1 MKLKY
6 VFYILL
12 VFTGGCKKR
21 PPAKQCKNML
31 TECCCKQKEDNTPKA
46 AAFIYK
52 WPLVT
57 YPVFNPNN
65 SNEFAYIYWSS
76 GVRQIRKHIISS
88 NVNFVIKS
96 FQLNQSP
103 SKLDWGKNNWIIYFL
118 GNKLFKTHAITGET
132 IQLTNDSLFSTL
144 NPNWVENNNII
155 YQYYNSS
162 KTTPTTPIFN
172 RIIKVDENGNF
183 LDSISNINFLGAN
196 ASNNTNTFIHLT
208 QKVKD
213 FYTIDIYDLTSKTDR
228 TFYSFVAKEFGF
240 TDKTGILMQPT
251 TNNAYFAT
259 YSQGL
264 FKINLNTQ
272 ELTKILDFCCNEYRI
287 ESFDISNDGQKIIQ
301 GRETHLEGLNYE
313 KSLYIT
319 NQYGKEEEQIFIP

>member
-31 TECCCKQKEDNTPKA
+31 TECCCKQKEDDTPKA

-65 SNEFAYIYWSS
+65 PNEFAYIYQAS
-76 GVRQIRKHIISS
+76 GVKQIRIHNLLSHT
-88 NVNFVIKS
+88 NFAIKNITNNR
-96 FQLNQSP
+96 LL
-103 SKLDWGKNNWIIYFL
+103 SKLDWGKNNWIIYIWDQ
-118 GNKLFKTHAITGET
+118 KLYKTHAITGET
-132 IQLTNDSLFSTL
+132 IQLTNDSLYVAN
-144 NPNWVENNNII
+144 NPNWVDNNNII
-155 YQYYNSS
+155 YHYYNSS

-172 RIIKVDENGNF
+172 KIIKVDENGNF

-196 ASNNTNTFIHLT
+196 ANNNTNTFMHLT
-208 QKVKD
+208 QKIKN
-213 FYTIDIYDLTSKTDR
+213 FYSIDEYDLTNKTDR
-228 TFYSFVAKEFGF
+228 TFFSFIAKDFGF
-240 TDKTGILMQPT
+240 TDATGIRMQPT

-259 YSQGL
+259 YTQGL
-264 FKINLNTQ
+264 FKVNIANQ
-272 ELTKILDFCCNEYRI
+272 ELTKILDFCCNEFRI
-287 ESFDISNDGQKIIQ
+287 ETFDISNDGKKIIQ
-301 GRETHLEGLNYE
+301 GRITHLEGLNYE
-313 KSLYIT
+313 KSLYIS